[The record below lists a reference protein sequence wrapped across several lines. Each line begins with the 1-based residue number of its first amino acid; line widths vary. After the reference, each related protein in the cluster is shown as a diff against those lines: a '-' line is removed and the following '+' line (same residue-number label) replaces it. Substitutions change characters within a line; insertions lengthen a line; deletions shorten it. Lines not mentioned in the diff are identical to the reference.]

1 MPEITTVTTVDV
13 LGELPEIVPWKNSLV
28 ENDAIDLLVCC
39 AGFEERSVAILTDL
53 KSCQVRT
60 ALIVLYPTN
69 SQENQPSF
77 EDFQRLDSST
87 ERIELPYARES
98 FLHRLRTE
106 LMRWRDKDVRVVVD
120 LSAMASYVV
129 YRTLWALWEQ
139 LPQARLSVYFAEA
152 GDYAPTREDWEAF
165 YASVPN
171 PNDNLSM
178 AERYEQTYFQTRG
191 VEETYESDTFPGRNV
206 DPLATDVIAI
216 PNFSLHRM
224 KSMLAFAESQY
235 NVRESNVRWYL
246 GQPPDRVRNGWR
258 FQALACLFNVRH
270 EGVGVSTRDYREI
283 LQRLDALWEELH
295 TERHLVI
302 ASLGSKMQHLGT
314 FLFLAMH
321 RECGLILCE
330 PREFIAGNY
339 STGIGPRWW
348 LDFGT
353 VSKLRRI
360 LESRG
365 ELDFVWP

>member
-13 LGELPEIVPWKNSLV
+13 LGELPEIVPWRTSFVDNG
-28 ENDAIDLLVCC
+28 AIDLLICC
-39 AGFEERSVAILTDL
+39 AGFEERSVAILRDL
-53 KSCQVRT
+53 ESCPVRT
-60 ALIVLYPTN
+60 ALIVVYPTN
-69 SQENQPSF
+69 SRENQPAL
-77 EDFQRLDSST
+77 EGFQRLGSST
-87 ERIELPYARES
+87 DRIELPYARES
-98 FLHRLRTE
+98 FLRRVRAE
-106 LMRWRDKDVRVVVD
+106 LMRWQNRDVRVVVD

-139 LPQARLSVYFAEA
+139 LPQARLCVYYAEA
-152 GDYAPTREDWEAF
+152 GDYAPTREDWGAF
-165 YASVPN
+165 YDSVPN

-178 AERYEQTYFQTRG
+178 AECYEQTYFQTRG

-206 DPLATDVIAI
+206 DPLATEVIAI

-235 NVRESNVRWYL
+235 NVRGSNVRWYL

-258 FQALACLFNVRH
+258 FQALASLFNVRH
-270 EGVGVSTRDYREI
+270 EGAGVSTRDYREI
-283 LQRLDALWEELH
+283 LQRLDVLWEELH

-321 RECGLILCE
+321 RECGLLLCE
-330 PREFIAGNY
+330 PREFISDRY
-339 STGIGPRWW
+339 STGVGPQWW
-348 LDFGT
+348 LDFG
-353 VSKLRRI
+353 VIGELRRN

-365 ELDFVWP
+365 ELRFDWR